1 MAATTGPHPW
11 AAATPSCPHAERPPR
26 RRRVAPRSG
35 VAVALGRVSRL
46 ARAGAAAHV
55 AVAAERLLDFDL
67 WRVGDDRQDG
77 RGLRPGRRRRRRGR
91 LGPRRRCARL
101 GARLRLLVARL
112 AHGAQVVHLAHRRFT
127 PRAYGAP
134 PTLRRGLAGGL
145 WSRRARPTNGAAF
158 RSEHRVCAVLFSRS
172 QTSTVNDAARA
183 GPVPPQ

>member
-11 AAATPSCPHAERPPR
+11 AAATPSCPHPERPPR

-35 VAVALGRVSRL
+35 VAVALGRVPRL

-55 AVAAERLLDFDL
+55 AVTAEQLLDFDL

-77 RGLRPGRRRRRRGR
+77 CALQPGRRRRGR
-91 LGPRRRCARL
+91 LGPRRRSARL

-134 PTLRRGLAGGL
+134 PTLRRGRAGGP
-145 WSRRARPTNGAAF
+145 WSRRARPTNGGAF
-158 RSEHRVCAVLFSRS
+158 PSSTGSAPFCSRVHKLL
-172 QTSTVNDAARA
+172 Q
-183 GPVPPQ
+183 